1 MSAAGPPDAGKST
14 GRLRAAVRR
23 PVGAALAL
31 GGGDAQRRFGGRH
44 TGAVDVPIAT
54 DASERTHARASPQR
68 LRTTLRP
75 WLFLTPALV
84 LLAVFTLWP
93 VLAGTALAFTEY
105 NFLAPPKW
113 VGLANFED
121 LVADPV
127 FWISM
132 KNSLLYLLIVPA
144 IQIGAIVLAVLV
156 DNSLPCIRIFRAAFY
171 MPVVT
176 SVSVVGIMWGWMYNE
191 QGLVNAVLEALH
203 AVNEP
208 IGWLSDDRI
217 ALFSLMIVTL
227 WRGLGW
233 YMVLYLAALQSI
245 PRDLEEAATLDG
257 ATRVQR
263 FWRITVPMIMPTI
276 LLCTVLSTLSAM
288 KVLEEVLIMTKGGPV
303 SSTYTGLYYAY
314 DQGIRAFNFPRALA
328 ASLVVSVFCI
338 ALAWVNFRV
347 LRPRHR

>member
-1 MSAAGPPDAGKST
+1 MSTDS
-14 GRLRAAVRR
+14 
-23 PVGAALAL
+23 AALAPS
-31 GGGDAQRRFGGRH
+31 RRADETASSAPRERH
-44 TGAVDVPIAT
+44 A
-54 DASERTHARASPQR
+54 
-68 LRTTLRP
+68 LRP
-75 WLFLTPALV
+75 WLFLAPALA
-84 LLAVFTLWP
+84 LLAVFTFWP
-93 VLAGTALAFTEY
+93 VLWGSYLAFTEY
-105 NFLAPPKW
+105 NFLTPPRW

-121 LVADPV
+121 LLADPV
-127 FWISM
+127 FRISIE
-132 KNSLLYLLIVPA
+132 NSVLYLLIVPA
-144 IQIGAIVLAVLV
+144 IQLGAIVLAVLV
-156 DNSLPCIRIFRAAFY
+156 DNALPGIRFFRAAFY
-171 MPVVT
+171 TPVVT

-191 QGLVNAVLEALH
+191 QGLVNAVLQGLH
-203 AVNEP
+203 VISDP
-208 IGWLSDDRI
+208 IGWLSDDRL
-217 ALFSLMIVTL
+217 ALFSIMVVTL

-245 PRDLEEAATLDG
+245 PKDLQEAATLDG

-263 FWRITVPMIMPTI
+263 FFRITLPMLMPTV

-338 ALAWVNFRV
+338 AVAWLNFRL

>member
-1 MSAAGPPDAGKST
+1 MRQAA
-14 GRLRAAVRR
+14 
-23 PVGAALAL
+23 
-31 GGGDAQRRFGGRH
+31 
-44 TGAVDVPIAT
+44 
-54 DASERTHARASPQR
+54 
-68 LRTTLRP
+68 RP
-75 WLFLTPALV
+75 WLFLTPALA
-84 LLAVFTLWP
+84 LLALFTFWP
-93 VLAGTALAFTEY
+93 VIAGTLLAFTEY

-113 VGLANFED
+113 TGLANFED
-121 LVADPV
+121 LAADPV

-132 KNSLLYLLIVPA
+132 RNSLLYLLIVPA
-144 IQIGAIVLAVLV
+144 IQVGAIVLAVLV
-156 DNSLPCIRIFRAAFY
+156 NNSLPGIRLFRAAFY

-191 QGLVNAVLEALH
+191 QGLVNAVLQALH
-203 AVNEP
+203 VISTP
-208 IGWLSDDRI
+208 IGWLTDDRI
-217 ALFSLMIVTL
+217 ALFSIMIVTL

-245 PRDLEEAATLDG
+245 PKDLEEAAKLDG

-263 FWRITVPMIMPTI
+263 FWRITVPMIVPTI

-338 ALAWVNFRV
+338 AVATLAFRV